1 MNTREK
7 SLLVAILLITAFF
20 LILQIETKENK
31 RLLNGF
37 PNNNEKVVNEDL
49 PIDRILPSNQ
59 KNQTNWVVI
68 TSVIA
73 LIAGGAGFFL
83 SKMNKQS

>member
-20 LILQIETKENK
+20 VSQQIETKENQ

-37 PNNNEKVVNEDL
+37 PNNNEKVVNEDF
-49 PIDRILPSNQ
+49 PNDRILPSNQ

-83 SKMNKQS
+83 STMNKQS

>member
-7 SLLVAILLITAFF
+7 SLLIAILLITAFF
-20 LILQIETKENK
+20 VSHQIETKENQ

-37 PNNNEKVVNEDL
+37 PNNNEKVVNEDF
-49 PIDRILPSNQ
+49 PNARILPSNQ

-73 LIAGGAGFFL
+73 LIAGGAGFLL
-83 SKMNKQS
+83 STMNKQS

>member
-20 LILQIETKENK
+20 VSQQIETKENQ

-37 PNNNEKVVNEDL
+37 PNNNEKVVNEDF
-49 PIDRILPSNQ
+49 PNDRILPSNQ

>member
-20 LILQIETKENK
+20 VSQQIETKENQ

-37 PNNNEKVVNEDL
+37 PNNNEKVVNEDF

-59 KNQTNWVVI
+59 KNQTNWIVI

>member
-20 LILQIETKENK
+20 VSQQIETKENQ

-37 PNNNEKVVNEDL
+37 PNNNEKVVNEDF
-49 PIDRILPSNQ
+49 PNDRILPSNQ

-73 LIAGGAGFFL
+73 LIAGSAGFFL

>member
-20 LILQIETKENK
+20 VSQQIETKENQ

-37 PNNNEKVVNEDL
+37 PNNNEKVVNEDF
-49 PIDRILPSNQ
+49 PNDRILPSNQ
-59 KNQTNWVVI
+59 KNQTTWVVI

>member
-20 LILQIETKENK
+20 VSQQIETKENQ

-37 PNNNEKVVNEDL
+37 PNNNEKVVNEDF

-59 KNQTNWVVI
+59 KNQTNWIVI

-73 LIAGGAGFFL
+73 LIAGGGGFFL
-83 SKMNKQS
+83 SKMNKHS

>member
-7 SLLVAILLITAFF
+7 SLLVAILLITVFF
-20 LILQIETKENK
+20 VSQQIETKENQ